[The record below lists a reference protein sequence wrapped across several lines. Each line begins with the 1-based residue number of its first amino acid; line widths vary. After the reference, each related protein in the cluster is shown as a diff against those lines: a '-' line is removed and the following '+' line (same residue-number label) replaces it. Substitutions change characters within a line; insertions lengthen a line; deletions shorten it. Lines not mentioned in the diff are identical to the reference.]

1 MYNRVYYPNRIRP
14 NIAPQQNNEPI
25 SLPVR
30 QQYPQFKEISPQANS
45 AICAYMSPV
54 INRDYVPQMP
64 LQTMVKR
71 LKMQGKIEGKDFVL
85 EKNRNGNIILKIN
98 NPFGQEGKRIYYD
111 SGDTD
116 KWSYFDEK
124 MYKGNKLVRSTSKN
138 NKGKAFCYTNYYYNN
153 EIPQTDFMPDNL
165 ALCKTPEEYI
175 EQLKA
180 SNANYKIEYEQ
191 FNKNNIEIAEY
202 NHDDTKKQSSHW
214 LNGNLNS
221 LNKYNK
227 KGCKTQHIKF
237 LDDSTEV
244 TNYPEKRIQTGEFA
258 IEDFPQENFSDA
270 GITFKTTPNEYIKY
284 LKTNNK
290 DFKVFKASNNDEK
303 SVRIKEY
310 NDKNKNI
317 GSNTTWNIDTSSGKP
332 ILKDIMHTAYQS
344 DGSNTRVTLNKEK
357 TYVEKFTP

>member
-1 MYNRVYYPNRIRP
+1 MYNRVYYPNRMRP

-71 LKMQGKIEGKDFVL
+71 LKMQGKIEGKDFIL

-153 EIPQTDFMPDNL
+153 EIPQTSFMPDGL
-165 ALCKTPEEYI
+165 AQCKTSKEYL
-175 EQLKA
+175 EYLKD
-180 SNANYKIEYEQ
+180 
-191 FNKNNIEIAEY
+191 NNINHKVEYDEHGRHNLEIAEY
-202 NHDDTKKQSSHW
+202 NNDNIKIQSSNW
-214 LNGNLNS
+214 INNS
-221 LNKYNK
+221 LQSLSKFDK
-227 KGCKTQHIKF
+227 KENETQYINF
-237 LDDSTEV
+237 FDDHTEV
-244 TNYPEKRIQTGEFA
+244 TNYPEKRINIGEFSVK
-258 IEDFPQENFSDA
+258 DFPQENFSDA
-270 GITFKTTPNEYIKY
+270 GITFKTTPNDYIKY

-290 DFKVFKASNNDEK
+290 EFKVFKTNK
-303 SVRIKEY
+303 SIRIKEY
-310 NDKNKNI
+310 NDNGTEK
-317 GSNTTWNIDTSSGKP
+317 SNTIWNLDTTNNNKP
-332 ILKDIMHTAYQS
+332 VLKDIMHETYKP
-344 DGSNTRVTLNKEK
+344 DGSRTRIVLDKDN
-357 TYVEKFTP
+357 TYVEKFTF